1 MGRFGSGFYLRSRG
15 GTRPMALV
23 CVDRDLGDEFA
34 DTFWLVG

>member
-15 GTRPMALV
+15 SRPMALV